1 MRKPHV
7 RRSASMGRMS
17 SFLQAVRLYVHMM
30 YYMEILTIHL
40 DTKLSLDLA
49 IQDVKAITAARDG

>member
-1 MRKPHV
+1 
-7 RRSASMGRMS
+7 MGRMS
-17 SFLQAVRLYVHMM
+17 SFLQAVRLYVYIM
-30 YYMEILTIHL
+30 YNMEILTIHL